1 MKTFS
6 YALCRTSLEDS
17 YGQIY
22 SDQIIRES
30 VRNKYVLYFSYLL
43 LRHFYAFVPYLHQYS
58 SSF

>member
-43 LRHFYAFVPYLHQYS
+43 LRHFYAFHQYS